1 MTRAAPT
8 YCARCL
14 LPVWFAPGRTHTIC
28 LACDAALRLETEPRH
43 PGTAIADDDLVA
55 YPPEARA
62 ADRRAAPTRRGDDG
76 PRLV

>member
-1 MTRAAPT
+1 MTSSPPT

-14 LPVWFAPGRTHTIC
+14 LPVEFGPSRGHTVC
-28 LACDAALRLETEPRH
+28 LACGAALRLETEPRL
-43 PGTAIADDDLVA
+43 PGTAIADDDLVG